1 MKKWYLTSFFML
13 IIGVVIAVAGYFG
26 GGRQAVDISNF
37 PHVQAI
43 SQANSVA
50 QHQQWQDTGSFKRLT
65 VDVNH
70 TDVVIKTGKHA
81 QVDYKGNP
89 NVKLKVTNDGE
100 TLSIKQ
106 VGKANAQPR
115 VQLKDATVWGQDRP
129 TQSGKLIITVTK
141 AQLAALRVN
150 THVTKPGDL
159 EIWNVKVKQLTAV
172 ADEAVLENVE
182 SETTK
187 LTAADDITIDNPT
200 FANTANV
207 LSKHGDIDVSQIDP
221 RSGYQATA
229 TAGDVELFNAE
240 GENTTLTRNPTA
252 KTQLHFTAMTGDVS
266 IRKGMTD

>member
-1 MKKWYLTSFFML
+1 MVSNKFLHAHYR
-13 IIGVVIAVAGYFG
+13 
-26 GGRQAVDISNF
+26 GRDCRCRLLWRWSQAVDISNF

-106 VGKANAQPR
+106 VSKAKAQPR

-141 AQLAALRVN
+141 DQLAALRVN

-172 ADEAVLENVE
+172 AHEAVLENVE

-207 LSKHGDIDVSQIDP
+207 LSKHGDIDVSQIDRAVGTKQQP
-221 RSGYQATA
+221 LQGMWNYSMRK
-229 TAGDVELFNAE
+229 V
-240 GENTTLTRNPTA
+240 R
-252 KTQLHFTAMTGDVS
+252 TQP
-266 IRKGMTD
+266 